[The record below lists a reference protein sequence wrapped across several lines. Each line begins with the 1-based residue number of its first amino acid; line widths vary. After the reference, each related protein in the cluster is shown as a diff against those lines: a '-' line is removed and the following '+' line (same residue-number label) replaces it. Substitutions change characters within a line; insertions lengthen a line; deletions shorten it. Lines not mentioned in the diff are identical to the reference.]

1 MKKTIS
7 VTLGARIFVLEEDAY
22 ALLDTYLHDLRRH
35 FQNERIVTE
44 LMLDIENSLADKFTD
59 LLHDQKQA
67 VTREDVESVI
77 RVLGRPEEI
86 AETNDTAE
94 EPIPPQT
101 DDSAAKRL
109 YRDADDLVLAGVSSG
124 LAAYF
129 GADPLYVRLAFILLT
144 FANGLGL
151 LVYAVLWLVIP
162 KAETNAQKL
171 QMRGRP
177 NTIAEIQE
185 LSNEKAQGIRAQGR
199 TTWNRL
205 RHPDS
210 ALYRLITSP
219 VRLISVILVALKRFW
234 NWIKPAVRA
243 IVGLSFILG
252 SVLGIMLVSAAAFVA
267 ALRVNSPYL
276 VSDLP
281 LKELATQPLYY
292 VGAASAALFL
302 IIPLVFGI
310 VIGVSCL
317 RAKSQFR
324 VLFTSIL
331 TVIWFAAG
339 TCLAV
344 AATDLIPF
352 ASQSFEAQQARTTV
366 SRNYD
371 LAGFDRVAFNDH
383 GDIKIVR
390 GNVFAVSFTSDEQTL
405 NRLAFKNENGQL
417 TVSVG
422 DGVETPC
429 FFCHRRKL
437 EGTLTLPVLT
447 AYVGKDGTGANIQGF
462 TNDIVFTLSDAAD
475 ATMALAEGM
484 RVTSTLSDASRLTL
498 SGPAR
503 SLYVTLS
510 DASRLSLED
519 TVIDTIETDQ
529 KDASRVYVDGMAQTL
544 RTSLKDVARLE
555 ANSLE
560 AKNVFV
566 TAADASR
573 AEVYPLESFAATSTD
588 IGRIEYKRAITG
600 MRIVEENER
609 NVEER
614 DNQPQ

>member
-1 MKKTIS
+1 MKKTTS

-67 VTREDVESVI
+67 VTREDVENVI

-86 AETNDTAE
+86 AETNDTVVE
-94 EPIPPQT
+94 EPVSLPA
-101 DDSAAKRL
+101 DGRVAKRL

-124 LAAYF
+124 LTAYF
-129 GADPLYVRLAFILLT
+129 CADPLYVRLAFILLT
-144 FANGLGL
+144 LANGLGL

-210 ALYRLITSP
+210 VLYRLVTSP

-234 NWIKPAVRA
+234 NWVKPAVRV

-252 SVLGIMLVSAAAFVA
+252 SVLGIMLVSVAAFVA
-267 ALRVNSPYL
+267 ALRVNSPYV

-292 VGAASAALFL
+292 VGVASAALFL
-302 IIPLVFGI
+302 IIPLIFGI

-324 VLFTSIL
+324 VLFTSTL

-339 TCLAV
+339 TCFAV

-352 ASQSFEAQQARTTV
+352 ASQSC
-366 SRNYD
+366 SHDD
-371 LAGFDRVAFNDH
+371 LTR
-383 GDIKIVR
+383 
-390 GNVFAVSFTSDEQTL
+390 
-405 NRLAFKNENGQL
+405 
-417 TVSVG
+417 
-422 DGVETPC
+422 P
-429 FFCHRRKL
+429 
-437 EGTLTLPVLT
+437 
-447 AYVGKDGTGANIQGF
+447 
-462 TNDIVFTLSDAAD
+462 
-475 ATMALAEGM
+475 
-484 RVTSTLSDASRLTL
+484 
-498 SGPAR
+498 
-503 SLYVTLS
+503 
-510 DASRLSLED
+510 
-519 TVIDTIETDQ
+519 
-529 KDASRVYVDGMAQTL
+529 
-544 RTSLKDVARLE
+544 
-555 ANSLE
+555 
-560 AKNVFV
+560 
-566 TAADASR
+566 
-573 AEVYPLESFAATSTD
+573 
-588 IGRIEYKRAITG
+588 
-600 MRIVEENER
+600 
-609 NVEER
+609 
-614 DNQPQ
+614 